1 MRGRGRMGRD
11 DAAIFEREREG
22 CLISTDPA
30 KLDLDVIHGFLSRA
44 YWSEDVPRSTLERAI
59 RNSLCFG
66 VYVDGRQAG
75 FARVVTDRA
84 TFAYI
89 ADVFILEPHRGRG
102 LSKQMMGVIRSHPDL
117 QGLRR
122 WSLATRDA
130 HGLYSQFGFT
140 PLQMPERH
148 MEILHLEIY
157 KKVLRAGAGSE

>member
-1 MRGRGRMGRD
+1 MDSD
-11 DAAIFEREREG
+11 DAVIFEQQCEG

-30 KLDLDVIHGFLSRA
+30 KLDLDVIHGFLSQA
-44 YWSEDVPRSTLERAI
+44 YWSEAVPRSTLERAI

-140 PLQMPERH
+140 PLQIPERH
-148 MEILHLEIY
+148 MEILDLEIY
-157 KKVLRAGAGSE
+157 KKARRAGAGSE

>member
-1 MRGRGRMGRD
+1 MDRD

-30 KLDLDVIHGFLSRA
+30 KLDLDVIHGFLSQA
-44 YWSEDVPRSTLERAI
+44 YWCEDVPRSTLERAI

-66 VYVDGRQAG
+66 VYVNGRQAG

-102 LSKQMMGVIRSHPDL
+102 LSKQMMEVVRSHPDL

-148 MEILHLEIY
+148 MEILDLEIY
-157 KKVLRAGAGSE
+157 KKVRRAGAGSE